1 MLNND
6 SPNEAIDIDDESSES
21 IIIGTP
27 AKKQKSSTSEQWSQ
41 FDNLR
46 RDMQKNNDKKLDLIQ
61 KIVQKSPEKTD
72 LELFFNSISK
82 TVQKF
87 TPKDQAVLKI
97 KIYQLVSEKEISNLD
112 NTQKSAD
119 DFINDLFTI

>member
-1 MLNND
+1 
-6 SPNEAIDIDDESSES
+6 
-21 IIIGTP
+21 
-27 AKKQKSSTSEQWSQ
+27 
-41 FDNLR
+41 
-46 RDMQKNNDKKLDLIQ
+46 MQKNNDKKLDLIQ

-119 DFINDLFTI
+119 DFINDLFTT